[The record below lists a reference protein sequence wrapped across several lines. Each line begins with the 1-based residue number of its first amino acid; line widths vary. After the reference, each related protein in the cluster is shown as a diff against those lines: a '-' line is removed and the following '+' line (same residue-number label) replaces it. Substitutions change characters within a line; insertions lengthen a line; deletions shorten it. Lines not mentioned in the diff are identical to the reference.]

1 MVESI
6 FFLSTLISKSIQSTE
21 QISVLSRRQC
31 NALLKMTTVFP
42 DSLLK
47 LSLLTFFV

>member
-6 FFLSTLISKSIQSTE
+6 FFLSTLSKSIQSTE

-42 DSLLK
+42 DSLVK